1 MIGRGIALFDFE
13 FKSSEMKKN
22 IVLGT
27 TVSDNSLIEI
37 SFK

>member
-1 MIGRGIALFDFE
+1 MIGRDIALFDFE
-13 FKSSEMKKN
+13 FKSSEMKKK

-27 TVSDNSLIEI
+27 TVSDNSLIET